1 MSHAENENDSPRI
14 LVVPKEVGGL
24 SIPILCFLVGML
36 NFALLANV
44 VTSFKM
50 AQQQQKDVPPT
61 DSVQQEL
68 TAERLLI
75 SKTNT
80 RRTQYRKRI
89 INRNKIYNNAS
100 K

>member
-24 SIPILCFLVGML
+24 SLPILCFLVGML

-44 VTSFKM
+44 VNNFKI
-50 AQQQQKDVPPT
+50 AQQKDVLPT

-68 TAERLLI
+68 TAERLPI

>member
-24 SIPILCFLVGML
+24 SLPILCFLVGML

-44 VTSFKM
+44 VNNFKM
-50 AQQQQKDVPPT
+50 SKQKDVLPT
-61 DSVQQEL
+61 EEVQQL
-68 TAERLLI
+68 TAERLPI
-75 SKTNT
+75 SRTNT

-89 INRNKIYNNAS
+89 INR
-100 K
+100 